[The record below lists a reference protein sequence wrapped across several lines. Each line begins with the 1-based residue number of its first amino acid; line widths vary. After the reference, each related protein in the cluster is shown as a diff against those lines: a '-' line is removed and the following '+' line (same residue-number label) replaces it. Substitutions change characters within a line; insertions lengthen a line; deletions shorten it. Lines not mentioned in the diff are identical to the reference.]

1 MHGMQRYLGRFCHPY
16 TSVRY
21 LGIIN
26 KMRGT
31 SNVVYLTSLGEGAF
45 GNPMPWVKEAIDRA
59 VDLVQHAGLDIRL
72 VKYS

>member
-1 MHGMQRYLGRFCHPY
+1 MEC
-16 TSVRY
+16 
-21 LGIIN
+21 N
-26 KMRGT
+26 GT
-31 SNVVYLTSLGEGAF
+31 WGAF